1 MRNFILF
8 LFISCLLPACTSRY
22 YLVRHAEKQDDSPN
36 ALLSPT
42 GLARANILRDSLIGK
57 GIEQVYASTMQRTQ
71 QTAQPLASALG
82 LPLTIYKPDTVG
94 GFVAALKKLR
104 GKAVLVVGHSN
115 NIPEIV
121 QGLSGESAGI
131 ADNDYDNLFIVK
143 ITRAWGQTRIKLP
156 KTTYGPVS
164 P

>member
-1 MRNFILF
+1 MHNFLLGLLLIF
-8 LFISCLLPACTSRY
+8 LLSACTTRY

-42 GLARANILRDSLIGK
+42 GLARANILRDSLLGK
-57 GIEQVYASTMQRTQ
+57 GIGQVYASTVQRTQ
-71 QTAQPLASALG
+71 QTAQPLANALG
-82 LPLTIYKPDTVG
+82 LPLTIYRPDTVT

-104 GKAVLVVGHSN
+104 GKDALVVGHSN

-121 QGLSGESAGI
+121 QGLSGESVSI
-131 ADNDYDNLFIVK
+131 ADNDYDNLFVVK
-143 ITRAWGQTRIKLP
+143 ITRAWGQTTVSLK
-156 KTTYGPVS
+156 KTTFGPAS